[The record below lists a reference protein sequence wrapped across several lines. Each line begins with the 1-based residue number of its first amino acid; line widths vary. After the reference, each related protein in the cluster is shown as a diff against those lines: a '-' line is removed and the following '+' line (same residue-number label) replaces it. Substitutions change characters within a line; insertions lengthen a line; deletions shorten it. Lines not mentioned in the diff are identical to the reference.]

1 MTYADIKRDRA
12 TVRKQQREERITKE
26 HKKAQKIYGTIMIV
40 IGVLSAIISEGDIT
54 AAMML
59 CPAGCYLCATREDMF
74 EEKEE
79 E

>member
-1 MTYADIKRDRA
+1 
-12 TVRKQQREERITKE
+12 
-26 HKKAQKIYGTIMIV
+26 MIV

-74 EEKEE
+74 EEEE
-79 E
+79 EE